1 MPYIK
6 EAFGRM
12 PDGRTVHKYT
22 LKNKNNVTAA
32 FLDLGAIWQS
42 MRVPDREGR
51 FDDVVLGYDS
61 VDCYLAG
68 DAHLGEIVGRN
79 ANRIAGGRFEL
90 NGKSYALTV
99 NNGPNNLHSGNDFYR
114 NRLWEARAKES
125 GDDVSVC
132 FTLESPDGDQG
143 FPGTLRISVTYV
155 LTGKNELFIRYSGV
169 SDADTIF
176 NMTNHSYFNLAGH
189 GSGCAME
196 QAVFLN
202 ADSFTP
208 ADEVSIPYGEIRPVE
223 GTPMDFTQMKEI
235 GRDIGADDEQL
246 VFGSG
251 YDHNWVINR
260 DGEGTVLAARAWD
273 PASGRAMEVWTDLPG
288 VQFYTAN
295 YLDGSLP
302 GKDGAVYGK
311 RHGYC
316 FETQYYPDAVNRPQF
331 PSPVI
336 RAGKL
341 KQTETVYKFY
351 TKQS

>member
-22 LKNKNNVTAA
+22 LKNENNVTAS

-51 FDDVVLGYDS
+51 FADVVLGYDS

-68 DAHLGEIVGRN
+68 SAHLGEIVGRN
-79 ANRIAGGRFEL
+79 ANRISGGHFEL

-114 NRLWEARAKES
+114 SRLWEARAEEN
-125 GDDVSVC
+125 GEGVSVC

-143 FPGTLRISVTYV
+143 FPGNLRVSVTYV
-155 LTGKNELFIRYSGV
+155 LTGTDELFIRYCGV
-169 SDADTIF
+169 SDADTVF
-176 NMTNHSYFNLAGH
+176 NMTNHAYFNLAGH
-189 GSGCAME
+189 DSGCAMG
-196 QAVFLN
+196 QSVLLN
-202 ADSFTP
+202 ADGFTP
-208 ADEVSIPYGEIRPVE
+208 ADEVSIPYGEIRPVK

-235 GRDIGADDEQL
+235 GRDIGADYEPL
-246 VFGSG
+246 IFGSG
-251 YDHNWVINR
+251 YDHNWVVNR
-260 DGEGTVLAARAWD
+260 SGEGTVLAAKAWD

-316 FETQYYPDAVNRPQF
+316 FETQYYPDAVNKPQF

-336 RAGKL
+336 RAGEEKR
-341 KQTETVYKFY
+341 TETVYKFY
-351 TKQS
+351 TE